1 MPNVRFCGCS
11 NIPLIYYFLI
21 YIYKLLSNKENGLF
35 QPLRNRPLSL
45 YVIKYTLWSGMIF
58 FVSLVSKCSY
68 FITDISNPFLTA
80 PWVLP
85 Q

>member
-45 YVIKYTLWSGMIF
+45 YVIEYTL
-58 FVSLVSKCSY
+58 
-68 FITDISNPFLTA
+68 
-80 PWVLP
+80 
-85 Q
+85 